1 MNNQQL
7 FESFVGGGQSKKER
21 LEKSTPFNFMNAVDE
36 TIKQNTPNVSYTE
49 NGAKGYKTTGKALLD
64 LNFQVSALR
73 NQSEKDIY
81 QKFMKAFYED
91 PLVAWKWLFYV
102 RDVRGGLG
110 ERRTFRAIIH
120 GLAEDRPKEMALLI
134 PYVAEYGRYDDLWC
148 LLGTTLQPIV
158 IGLINAQL
166 TSDIKAYN
174 QNKSISL
181 LAKWLPSRNASS
193 RDTKNKADNIIKELG
208 VNQETYRKTLSK
220 LRARLNVVETLM
232 SAKKW
237 SVIDYNAVPSKA
249 NLKYNSAFL
258 RNDEERRR
266 AYLAALEK
274 GDSKVKIN
282 AGTLFPHEIVHKYM
296 LSSGWYR
303 RLQKYDETLEQLW
316 KNLPDYVNGANNV
329 MVVADGS
336 GSMTSRVDSSS
347 GVTALEV
354 ANALAIYF
362 AEHSSGVYKDQ
373 YITFSMTPKYVSF
386 KNANSLREKLSIAL
400 QHTECANT
408 NIEAVFDL
416 ILKTAKANKLK
427 QEQIPQTILIIS
439 DMQFD
444 SCACANAGHG
454 RYGVRI
460 TKTLFG
466 EIATRYKKSGY
477 KLPKLV
483 FWNLMGR
490 SNATIPIIQNNMGV
504 ALVSGFSPAICKM
517 VLSNKTDPYEALLEQ
532 LNTERYQPIEDAL
545 KKE

>member
-7 FESFVGGGQSKKER
+7 FESFVGGHSKKER
-21 LEKSTPFNFMNAVDE
+21 LEKSTPFNFMDAVDK

-73 NQSEKDIY
+73 NQSESDIY
-81 QKFMKAFYED
+81 QKFMKAFYEN
-91 PLVAWKWLFYV
+91 PLIAWKWLFYV

-120 GLAEDRPKEMALLI
+120 KLAESRSKEMALLI

-158 IGLINAQL
+158 IELINAQL
-166 TSDIKAYN
+166 TSDIEAYN

-193 RDTKNKADNIIKELG
+193 RDTKNKADTIIKELG
-208 VNQETYRKTLSK
+208 INQETYRKTLSK
-220 LRARLNVVETLM
+220 LRARLNVVEVLM

-266 AYLAALEK
+266 AYLSALEK
-274 GDSKVKIN
+274 GDPKVKIN
-282 AGTLFPHEIVHKYM
+282 AGTLFPHDIVHKYM

-316 KNLPDYVNGANNV
+316 KNLPDYVGGADKV

-336 GSMTSRVDSSS
+336 GSMTSYVDSSS

-354 ANALAIYF
+354 ANALAVYF
-362 AEHSSGVYKDQ
+362 AEHSSGVYKDK
-373 YITFSMTPKYVSF
+373 YITFSMKPQYVSF
-386 KNANSLREKLSIAL
+386 EKAKSLREKVEIAM
-400 QHTECANT
+400 QHSEMADT

-416 ILKTAKANKLK
+416 ILKTAKENKLK
-427 QEQIPQTILIIS
+427 QSQIPQTVLILS
-439 DMQFD
+439 DMQFN
-444 SCACANAGHG
+444 SCVRSNNS
-454 RYGVRI
+454 RYGSVS
-460 TKTLFG
+460 KTLFD
-466 EIATRYKKSGY
+466 EIAGRYRKAGF
-477 KLPKLV
+477 KLPRLV

-490 SNATIPIIQNNMGV
+490 SNSTIPVIQNDMGV

>member
-7 FESFVGGGQSKKER
+7 FESFVGGHSKKER
-21 LEKSTPFNFMNAVDE
+21 LEKSTPFNFMDAVDK

-73 NQSEKDIY
+73 NQSESDIY
-81 QKFMKAFYED
+81 QKFMKAFYEN
-91 PLVAWKWLFYV
+91 PLIAWKWLFYV

-120 GLAEDRPKEMALLI
+120 KLAESRPKEMALLI
-134 PYVAEYGRYDDLWC
+134 PYIAEYGRYDDLWC
-148 LLGTTLQPIV
+148 LLGTTIQPIV
-158 IGLINAQL
+158 IELINAQL
-166 TSDIKAYN
+166 TSDIEAYN

-193 RDTKNKADNIIKELG
+193 RDTKNKADTIIKELG
-208 VNQETYRKTLSK
+208 INQETYRKTLSK

-274 GDSKVKIN
+274 GDPKVKIN
-282 AGTLFPHEIVHKYM
+282 AGTLFPHDIVHKYM

-303 RLQKYDETLEQLW
+303 SLQKYDETLEQLW
-316 KNLPDYVNGANNV
+316 KNLPDYVGGADKV

-354 ANALAIYF
+354 ANALAVYF
-362 AEHSSGVYKDQ
+362 AERSSGVYKDK
-373 YITFSMTPKYVSF
+373 YITFSMKPQYVSF
-386 KNANSLREKLSIAL
+386 EKAKSLREKVEIAM
-400 QHTECANT
+400 QHSEMADT

-416 ILKTAKANKLK
+416 ILKTAKENKLK
-427 QEQIPQTILIIS
+427 QSQIPQTVLILS
-439 DMQFD
+439 DMQFN
-444 SCACANAGHG
+444 SCVRSNNS
-454 RYGVRI
+454 RYGSVS
-460 TKTLFG
+460 KTLFD
-466 EIATRYKKSGY
+466 EIAGRYRKAGY
-477 KLPKLV
+477 KLPRLV

-490 SNATIPIIQNNMGV
+490 SNSTIPVIQNDMGI

>member
-7 FESFVGGGQSKKER
+7 FESFVGGGHSKKER
-21 LEKSTPFNFMNAVDE
+21 QEKSAPFNFMKAVDE

-49 NGAKGYKTTGKALLD
+49 NGAKGYRTTGKALLD

-73 NQSEKDIY
+73 NQSESDIY
-81 QKFMKAFYED
+81 QKFMKAFYEN
-91 PLVAWKWLFYV
+91 PLIAWKWLFYV

-120 GLAEDRPKEMALLI
+120 KLAESRQQEMALLI

-148 LLGTTLQPIV
+148 LLGTSLQPIV
-158 IGLINAQL
+158 IKLINAQL
-166 TSDIKAYN
+166 TVDIEAYQ

-193 RDTKNKADNIIKELG
+193 RDTKNKADIIIKELG
-208 VNQETYRKTLSK
+208 VTEETYRKTLSK
-220 LRARLNVVETLM
+220 LRARLNVVEVLM
-232 SAKKW
+232 SANKW

-266 AYLAALEK
+266 AYLASLEK
-274 GDSKVKIN
+274 GDPKTKIN
-282 AGTLFPHEIVHKYM
+282 AGTLFPHEIVHKYKDG
-296 LSSGWYR
+296 SGWSHV
-303 RLQKYDETLEQLW
+303 LKKYDETLEQLW
-316 KNLPDYVNGANNV
+316 KNLPDYVMGSENI

-336 GSMTSRVDSSS
+336 GSMTSRVDTSS

-354 ANALAIYF
+354 ANALAVYF
-362 AEHSSGVYKDQ
+362 AERSSGVYKDK

-386 KNANSLREKLSIAL
+386 EKAKSLREKVEIAM
-400 QHTECANT
+400 QHSEVADT

-416 ILKTAKANKLK
+416 ILQTAKKNKLK
-427 QEQIPQTILIIS
+427 QNQIPQTVLILS
-439 DMQFD
+439 DMQFN
-444 SCACANAGHG
+444 SCVRSSRD
-454 RYGVRI
+454 RYGSVS
-460 TKTLFG
+460 KTLFD
-466 EIATRYKKSGY
+466 EIAGRYRKAGY
-477 KLPKLV
+477 KLPRLV

-490 SNATIPIIQNNMGV
+490 SNATIPVVQNDMGV

-532 LNTERYQPIEDAL
+532 LDTERYQPIENAL
-545 KKE
+545 KGENK